1 MHAAADALAVT
12 CVLRMV
18 ETESTHGGAEAAS
31 LPLLWLLFVGSGAAA
46 LVYEVVWF
54 QLLQLII
61 GSSAVSL
68 GVLLGTFMGGM
79 CLGSLLLPRIVG
91 PNVHPL
97 RVYAALELG
106 IGLAALLL
114 LWTMP
119 AVNALYASVGGA
131 SVMIRG
137 LVAALC
143 LLVPTML
150 MGATLPSIARWVETT
165 PRGVAWLGYF
175 YGGNIAGAVIG
186 SLAAGLYLLRFYDV
200 AIGTYAAVL
209 VNVGVAAAA
218 WRIARRPAAPAAPRT
233 HAPRSRN
240 GSPAAGQADCRDV
253 VPYPR
258 QGPPSTRDVAR
269 VVDRARRTGPSRS
282 RV

>member
-1 MHAAADALAVT
+1 
-12 CVLRMV
+12 MV
-18 ETESTHGGAEAAS
+18 EPESTHGGAEAAS

-79 CLGSLLLPRIVG
+79 CLGSFLLPRIVG

-106 IGLAALLL
+106 IGLAALVL
-114 LWTMP
+114 LWTIP
-119 AVNALYASVGGA
+119 AVNALYASVGGV

-175 YGGNIAGAVIG
+175 YGGNIAGAVVG
-186 SLAAGLYLLRFYDV
+186 SLLAGLYLLRFYDV

-209 VNVGVAAAA
+209 VNVGVAATA
-218 WRIARRPAAPAAPRT
+218 WRIVRLPRRLLRPPRRRGRERLAGQQARRTAR
-233 HAPRSRN
+233 RL
-240 GSPAAGQADCRDV
+240 
-253 VPYPR
+253 PYPR
-258 QGPPSTRDVAR
+258 QSPPSTRES
-269 VVDRARRTGPSRS
+269 RAWSTGAPTGPSRS